1 MTNDNGLEYNIENK
15 TKDEKVDGDSNY
27 IKQKSFECDIS
38 SMNKN
43 IDGDSIMMWQNC
55 KRNMLKLRK
64 IELSP
69 REKMICNTTETIH
82 RKFEENQIIR
92 TEDICT
98 LVHCILRGQGPWA
111 SEISWLSFSSD
122 WSLALQFY

>member
-55 KRNMLKLRK
+55 KKRYVEVKKNRAFSKRK
-64 IELSP
+64 IG
-69 REKMICNTTETIH
+69 M
-82 RKFEENQIIR
+82 
-92 TEDICT
+92 
-98 LVHCILRGQGPWA
+98 
-111 SEISWLSFSSD
+111 
-122 WSLALQFY
+122 